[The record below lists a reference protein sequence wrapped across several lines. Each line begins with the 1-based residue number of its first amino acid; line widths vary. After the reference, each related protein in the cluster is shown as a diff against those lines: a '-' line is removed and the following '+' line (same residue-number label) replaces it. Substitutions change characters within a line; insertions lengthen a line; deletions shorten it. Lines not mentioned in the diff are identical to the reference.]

1 VQSEI
6 RSLILWPAIIHHAG
20 QAELIYIKD
29 ELQWLAHVQAPQ
41 HFHAQDRLI
50 DSTGHIYSL
59 ANGNPKLTD
68 RVVNLDELLNLI
80 RAHAAEA
87 GQCCVAKFSAASIPQ
102 AIRTLGGMMDEGHDL
117 QGPGR

>member
-1 VQSEI
+1 M

-29 ELQWLAHVQAPQ
+29 EPQWLAHVQTPQ

-50 DSTGHIYSL
+50 DSTGHAYSL
-59 ANGNPKLTD
+59 TNGIPNFSGRT
-68 RVVNLDELLNLI
+68 VALDELLNLI

-102 AIRTLGGMMDEGHDL
+102 AIRTLGDMMGEGHDL
-117 QGPGR
+117 QDRTDET